1 MRHPLREH
9 PTADVNRIHKI
20 LASDER
26 VREKTAGRFIM
37 LLSSFTGLI
46 AAALLFSGLPET
58 ANAQTGPARPLE
70 SFLKASRK

>member
-1 MRHPLREH
+1 
-9 PTADVNRIHKI
+9 
-20 LASDER
+20 
-26 VREKTAGRFIM
+26 M